1 MQGRFSTFKGVET
14 PFEYP
19 QRFGVQMHEMRLI
32 DKARKICLAFRVNTQ
47 HKLHLRSRMRKTFLR

>member
-19 QRFGVQMHEMRLI
+19 QRFGVQMQEMRPG
-32 DKARKICLAFRVNTQ
+32 DQVREV
-47 HKLHLRSRMRKTFLR
+47 